1 MKQKKFSIIAM
12 VITLFFQL
20 SIIAPAIEIK
30 AAEITNTFQFITGIS
45 LTDAKGE
52 LTDSLIQLV
61 KIQRLN
67 CIILLQFQME
77 YQ

>member
-1 MKQKKFSIIAM
+1 MKQKKISIIAM

-30 AAEITNTFQFITGIS
+30 AAEIANTFQFITGIS

-52 LTDSLIQLV
+52 PIDSQSNPIS
-61 KIQRLN
+61 KNSEIKLN
-67 CIILLQFQME
+67 YTFA
-77 YQ
+77 